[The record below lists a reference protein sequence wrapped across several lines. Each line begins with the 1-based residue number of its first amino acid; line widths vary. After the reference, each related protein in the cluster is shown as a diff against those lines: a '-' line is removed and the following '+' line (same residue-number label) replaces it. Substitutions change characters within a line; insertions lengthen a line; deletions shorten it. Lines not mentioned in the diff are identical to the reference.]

1 MARIKAKPMNRLP
14 IPPVVSAMGPM
25 KNGFR
30 PSPAAPTTTPAFD
43 PTTAYPPTQQRFL
56 YNGSSIPSVN
66 YGSPVQIYVSFWI
79 YFTRSLILGFYN
91 LNAVNSRLF
100 AE

>member
-30 PSPAAPTTTPAFD
+30 PSPAAPATTPAFD
-43 PTTAYPPTQQRFL
+43 PTTAYPPAQQRFL
-56 YNGSSIPSVN
+56 YNGNSIPSVN
-66 YGSPVQIYVSFWI
+66 YGSPVQIYVSLLMIMF
-79 YFTRSLILGFYN
+79 LLG
-91 LNAVNSRLF
+91 LRLL
-100 AE
+100 